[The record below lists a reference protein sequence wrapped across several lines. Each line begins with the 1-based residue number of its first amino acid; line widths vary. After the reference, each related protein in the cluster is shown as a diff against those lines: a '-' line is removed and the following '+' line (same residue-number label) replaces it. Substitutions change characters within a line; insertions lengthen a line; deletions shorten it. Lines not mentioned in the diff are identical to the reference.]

1 MIAKPFQKILIAN
14 RGEIACRIARTAKTL
29 GYRTAAIFSDADANA
44 LHVRMAD
51 EAIRIGPPAPHESYL
66 KIEAILSAAQRTG
79 AGAIHPG
86 YGFLAENASF
96 AEACESAGLVF
107 IGPPS
112 RVIRAIGD
120 KAAAKSMML
129 AAGVPCVPG
138 YAGEDQS
145 DAAFAAEAEKLG
157 FPLLIKSVGGGGGR
171 GIRAV
176 HAREELLEQL
186 AAARREAKS
195 AFANDR
201 VMLERLIERSRHIE
215 VQVFGD
221 IHGNMVHLYERDC
234 TSQRRRQKIIEEAP
248 SPVLTAAQREKL
260 TGYALAAARA
270 AGYVNAGTVEF
281 ITDPDL
287 NIYFLE
293 MNTRL
298 QVEHPVTEMVTS
310 LDLVEW
316 QLRVAAGE
324 RLPLRQDEIALQGH
338 AIEARLCAEDPYD
351 SFKPQTGR
359 VLYWRPRAAESV
371 RIDSGVEEGSEVTP
385 FYDSMLAKVITHS
398 PAREQAVRR
407 LACSL
412 EDTPLLGIASNLHF
426 LVQLLRSEE
435 FVQARLTADTLD
447 GWMEKANPLFE
458 RPTPSAEIWA
468 LAVGLFT
475 GLSGND
481 WFQSG
486 SAMDFVIDLRCGGD
500 RKSLHYRRLPDGSIA
515 TGEARVSLVN
525 VNWPEITY
533 EAGGIRRRAIAI
545 WEGTNL
551 HLSTGELSFTFSENT
566 GTQPDEIRSDERK
579 ITAPAAGLVVRVLVE
594 LAQTVAAGETLAV
607 IDAMKM
613 ETRVRAVNA
622 GRIFAVHVK
631 EGEQVAN
638 ASLLFE
644 IQPLHEPANV

>member
-14 RGEIACRIARTAKTL
+14 RGEIACRIARTAKAL
-29 GYRTAAIFSDADANA
+29 GYRTAAVFSDADASA
-44 LHVRMAD
+44 LHVRLAD
-51 EAIRIGPPAPHESYL
+51 EAIRIGPSAPHESYL
-66 KIEAILSAAQRTG
+66 NIEAILSAAQRTG
-79 AGAIHPG
+79 ASAIHPG

-112 RVIRAIGD
+112 RVIREMGD
-120 KAAAKSMML
+120 KAAAKAMMQ
-129 AAGVPCVPG
+129 AAGVPCLPG

-145 DAAFAAEAEKLG
+145 DAAIAAEAEKLG
-157 FPLLIKSVGGGGGR
+157 FPLLIKSMGGGGGR

-186 AAARREAKS
+186 AAAKREAKS

-201 VMLERLIERSRHIE
+201 VMLERLIERPRHLE

-221 IHGNMVHLYERDC
+221 THGNMVHLYERDC

-260 TGYALAAARA
+260 TGYARAAARA

-298 QVEHPVTEMVTS
+298 QVEHPVTEMVTG

-351 SFKPQTGR
+351 SFKPQTGT
-359 VLYWRPRAAESV
+359 VLYWRPRAAERV
-371 RIDSGVEEGSEVTP
+371 RVDSGVEEGSEVTP
-385 FYDSMLAKVITHS
+385 FYDSMLAKVIAS
-398 PAREQAVRR
+398 GRGREEAVRR
-407 LACSL
+407 LAGAL
-412 EDTPLLGIASNLHF
+412 EDAPLLGVASNLHF

-435 FVQARLTADTLD
+435 FLQARLTADTLD

-458 RPTPSAEIWA
+458 RPAPSAEIWA
-468 LAVGLFT
+468 LAVGLFA
-475 GLSGND
+475 GLGGND

-486 SAMDFVIDLRCGGD
+486 SAMDFAIDLACGGD
-500 RKSLHYRRLPDGSIA
+500 RKTLRYRRLPDDSITIGVA
-515 TGEARVSLVN
+515 AASLVKAD
-525 VNWPEITY
+525 WPEITY
-533 EAGGIRRRAIAI
+533 EANGIRRRAVAI
-545 WEGTNL
+545 WQGVNL
-551 HLSTGELSFTFSENT
+551 HLSTEEHAFTFSEQAC
-566 GTQPDEIRSDERK
+566 TQAEEIRSGGVR
-579 ITAPAAGLVVRVLVE
+579 IIAPAAGLAVRVLAE
-594 LAQTVAAGETLAV
+594 PAQTVAAGETLA
-607 IDAMKM
+607 IIEAMKM

-622 GRIFAVHVK
+622 GRVFAVHVK

-644 IQPLHEPANV
+644 IQPLDEPANA

>member
-1 MIAKPFQKILIAN
+1 VIAKPFQKILIAN
-14 RGEIACRIARTAKTL
+14 RGEIACRVVRTAKAL
-29 GYRTAAIFSDADANA
+29 SYRTAAVFSDADADA
-44 LHVRMAD
+44 LHVRLAD
-51 EAIRIGPPAPHESYL
+51 EAIRIGPSAPRESYL

-112 RVIRAIGD
+112 RVIREMGN
-120 KAAAKSMML
+120 KAAAKAMME
-129 AAGVPCVPG
+129 AAGVPCLPG

-145 DAAFAAEAEKLG
+145 DAAIATEAEKLG

-186 AAARREAKS
+186 AAAKREAKS

-201 VMLERLIERSRHIE
+201 VMLERLIERPRHLE

-221 IHGNMVHLYERDC
+221 THGNVVHLYERDC

-248 SPVLTAAQREKL
+248 SPVLTPAQREKL
-260 TGYALAAARA
+260 TGYALVAARA

-298 QVEHPVTEMVTS
+298 QVEHPVTEMVTG

-338 AIEARLCAEDPYD
+338 AIEARLCAEDPYG
-351 SFKPQTGR
+351 SFKPQTGT
-359 VLYWRPRAAESV
+359 VLYWRPRAAERV

-385 FYDSMLAKVITHS
+385 FYDSMLAKVI
-398 PAREQAVRR
+398 AYGRGREEAVRK
-407 LACSL
+407 LAGAL
-412 EDTPLLGIASNLHF
+412 EDTPLLGVASNLHF

-435 FVQARLTADTLD
+435 FLQARLTADTLD

-458 RPTPSAEIWA
+458 QPAPSAEIWA
-468 LAVGLFT
+468 LAVGLFA
-475 GLSGND
+475 GLGGND
-481 WFQSG
+481 WFLSG
-486 SAMDFVIDLRCGGD
+486 SAMDFAIDLACGGD
-500 RKSLHYRRLPDGSIA
+500 RKTFRYRRLPDGSITIGTA
-515 TGEARVSLVN
+515 AVSLVK

-533 EAGGIRRRAIAI
+533 EANGIRRRAVAI
-545 WEGTNL
+545 WQDANL
-551 HLSTGELSFTFSENT
+551 HLNTGELSFTFSEKA
-566 GTQPDEIRSDERK
+566 GTQADEIGSDGRK
-579 ITAPAAGLVVRVLVE
+579 IIAPAAGLAVRVLAE
-594 LAQTVAAGETLAV
+594 PAQTVAAGETLA
-607 IDAMKM
+607 IIEAMKM

-644 IQPLHEPANV
+644 IQPLDEPANV